1 MENEKKENI
10 SPEHLASFNKLVNA
24 ISKVREVP
32 YGIRYGFTCSSIFSG
47 NYSIDDINDAKNNL
61 NIQAMREISNF
72 YYKTSSSYRRILNYF
87 SYLYKY
93 YYTLDL
99 KHLANEYEESN
110 KESIKKIY
118 YKTLDFLDHFN
129 IEDTFGFIATRML
142 VDGAFYGYLNF
153 FDDDRI
159 TITMLD
165 PNYCITRFKSPYNT
179 NIVEFDVRFFNKYTD
194 KKELDAAL
202 NAFPDSVKKMWNR
215 YNNGKMKDNNY
226 YAILPPEQSCAFQF
240 GGVPIPPFFDTIID
254 IINFND
260 YKDIEKRRD
269 TQELEKILIQKFNL
283 DEQGDLEVLLDEMA
297 QMHEAVSSIFKDNP
311 NIDVLTTIADVDLKD
326 TQSSVGTSTNNN
338 IEKMLVPK
346 YENAGISFEM
356 FSSTTATSLELSISN
371 STSFMSQAITSFSA
385 WLSMVCLSHFKYKK
399 IEPIVT
405 ILPLT
410 WYNEKRLVDTY
421 LKQAQSGYSLIL
433 PYVATGKKQSTI
445 LDTKT
450 LENTI
455 LELDKSLIPPQTS
468 YTQSS
473 DSSGSEGARQKG
485 DIQEKADGPG
495 RPEKPL
501 EEKSE
506 KTIKNIN
513 AGG

>member
-1 MENEKKENI
+1 MEETKQKQTSEQ
-10 SPEHLASFNKLVNA
+10 LASFNKLVKDWA
-24 ISKVREVP
+24 KTREAP
-32 YGIRYGFTCSSIFSG
+32 YGIKYGFVSSSVFSDG
-47 NYSIDDINDAKNNL
+47 YSIEDINDAKNDL
-61 NIQAMREISNF
+61 NIELMREISNF
-72 YYKTSSSYRRILNYF
+72 YYKTSTSYRRILNYF

-99 KHLANEYEESN
+99 KHLATDFNEN
-110 KESIKKIY
+110 KKDSVKKLYIQ
-118 YKTLDFLDHFN
+118 TLDFLDHLN

-142 VDGAFYGYLNF
+142 IDGAFYGYINF
-153 FDDDRI
+153 FDDDRV

-165 PNYCITRFKSPYNT
+165 PNYCISRYKSPYNT

-194 KKELDAAL
+194 EKELNEAL
-202 NAFPDSVKKMWNR
+202 DSFPKSVKSLWRK
-215 YNNGKMKDNNY
+215 YQNGTIKNGNY
-226 YAILPPEQSCAFQF
+226 YAMLPPEESCAFQF
-240 GGVPIPPFFDTIID
+240 GGIPVPPFFDTIID

-269 TQELEKILIQKFNL
+269 TQELEKILVQRFEL
-283 DEQGDLEVLLDEMA
+283 DEQGGLDVLLEEMET
-297 QMHEAVSSIFKDNP
+297 MHEAVSEIFRDNP
-311 NIDVLTTIADVDLKD
+311 NIDVLTTIANEVSLKD
-326 TQSSVGTSTNNN
+326 TQSSTGSVTNNN

-356 FSSTTATSLELSISN
+356 FASTTATSLELSISN
-371 STSFMSQAITSFSA
+371 STSFMSQAITSFSN
-385 WLSMVCLSHFKYKK
+385 WLSMLCLSHFKYKK
-399 IEPIVT
+399 LEPIVT

-410 WYNEKRLVDTY
+410 WYNEKRLVDMY

-450 LENTI
+450 LENDI
-455 LELDKSLIPPQTS
+455 LNLGEILIPPKTS
-468 YTQSS
+468 NTMSS
-473 DSSGSEGARQKG
+473 EDSSGRRQKG
-485 DIQEKADGPG
+485 DIQEDSKGPG

>member
-1 MENEKKENI
+1 MESNQNNKLT
-10 SPEHLASFNKLVNA
+10 PDQLASFNKLIKG
-24 ISKVREVP
+24 ISKVREIP
-32 YGIRYGFTCSSIFSG
+32 YNIRYGFTSSSIFSD

-61 NIQAMREISNF
+61 DVRTMREISNF
-72 YYKTSSSYRRILNYF
+72 YYKTSTSYRRILNYF

-99 KHLANEYEESN
+99 KHLSEEYSDN
-110 KESIKKIY
+110 KKNSVKKIY
-118 YKTLDFLDHFN
+118 NQTLDFLDRIN

-142 VDGAFYGYLNF
+142 VDGAFYGYINF
-153 FDDDRI
+153 FDEDRI

-165 PNYCITRFKSPYNT
+165 PNYCVTRFKSPYNT
-179 NIVEFDVRFFNKYTD
+179 NIVEFDIRFFNKYID
-194 KKELDAAL
+194 EEEREIAL
-202 NAFPDSVKKMWNR
+202 NSFPKVVRNAWRKYQK
-215 YNNGKMKDNNY
+215 GKNKDGNY
-226 YAILPPEQSCAFQF
+226 YVMLPPEESCAFQF

-269 TQELEKILIQKFNL
+269 TQELEKILVQKFNL
-283 DEQGDLEVLLDEMA
+283 DEEGDLEVLLEEMT

-311 NIDVLTTIADVDLKD
+311 NIDVLTTFADIDLKD
-326 TQSSVGTSTNNN
+326 TQSSSGSVTNNN

-346 YENAGISFEM
+346 YENAGISFEL
-356 FSSTTATSLELSISN
+356 FASTTATSLELSISN
-371 STSFMSQAITSFSA
+371 STSFMSQATSSFSI
-385 WLSMVCLSHFKYKK
+385 WLSMLCLSHFKYKK

-410 WYNEKRLVDTY
+410 WYNEKRLLDMY

-445 LDTKT
+445 LDSKV
-450 LENTI
+450 LENDI
-455 LELDKSLIPPQTS
+455 LGLDKILIPPQTS

-473 DSSGSEGARQKG
+473 NSESTSTQKG
-485 DIQEKADGPG
+485 DIQQKSDGPG